1 MARIAILD
9 FYNGEA
15 NQGMACLL
23 RLVAASGAEAKVF
36 DVRQKSELPSF
47 DDFDHLISSGGPGDP
62 HEVESFPWGDGFEC
76 LLNELSERNAA
87 PSSVKKHA
95 FLICHSYQMACIRW
109 GLAEVTRRQSR
120 AFGIY
125 PMTKTPEG
133 ESDALLCELPDPFYV
148 IDSREWQVVQPH
160 SDAMQ
165 AHGSQVLAV
174 ERDRP
179 HVPLE
184 RAAMM
189 IRFTPEIV
197 GTQFHPE
204 GDEDSMHY
212 YLNNPDRLQKMTEF
226 AGERKVEKIKSHI
239 GDAQKVNLT
248 HNVLIPA
255 FLRRALESS

>member
-9 FYNGEA
+9 FYNGDT

-23 RLVAASGAEAKVF
+23 RLVAASGAEARVY
-36 DVRQKSELPSF
+36 DVRQKGELPNP

-62 HEVESFPWGDGFEC
+62 HEVESYPWGSKFEE
-76 LLNELSERNAA
+76 LLNQISDRNKV
-87 PSSVKKHA
+87 PNRPKCHA

-125 PMTKTPEG
+125 PMSKTERG
-133 ESDALLCELPDPFYV
+133 MSDPLLQGLPDPFYV
-148 IDSREWQVVQPH
+148 IDSREWQVIQPH
-160 SDAMQ
+160 RDAMA

-197 GTQFHPE
+197 GSQFHPE
-204 GDEDSMHY
+204 GDDDSMRY
-212 YLNNPDRLQKMTEF
+212 YLDNPDRLEKMTEF
-226 AGERKVEKIKSHI
+226 AGDRKINKIKSHL
-239 GDAQKVNLT
+239 GDSQKVNLT
-248 HNVLIPA
+248 HQILIPA
-255 FLRRALESS
+255 FLRHALKSL